1 MLKVRDFAEEL
12 EVSRNHAH
20 LFQQM

>member
-1 MLKVRDFAEEL
+1 MLRVRNYPQEL
-12 EVSRNHAH
+12 EVSRNHSH